1 MQTPWHAKDI
11 SEILKEL
18 NVDPKRGLSEKEVIS
33 RQKKYGKNKLPE
45 KRPFSFLEIFLDQLR
60 SPLIV
65 ILIFVGFLLLALGE
79 KIDSFLIFGVVFL
92 NSIIGFFQE
101 YKAQSALYRLKKVV
115 KVKAFVLREGKKKE
129 IFQEEIVPGD
139 IFFLKEGE
147 KVPADGRLI
156 EAENL
161 EVNEAFLTGES
172 LPQKKETKLLP
183 KEAFLGERKNMVFMG
198 SIVERGRGKA
208 VAVATGKETEIG
220 KIAKGILEKKEEK
233 TPLQKKLE
241 AFSKKIAFLICLIC
255 IGLFLEGVF
264 FSQKDPL
271 EVLKTAI
278 AVAVAAIPEGLP
290 IGLTITMAVG
300 MAQILKKRG
309 LVRKLISAETL
320 GSTSLIL
327 TDKTG
332 TLTQGKMHVSKIIP
346 FEGNLKEILKAIC
359 LCNEAFIENP
369 EEKNPKKWKIKG
381 APTEKALFFEARK
394 RGFKKE
400 KLEKKLKILK
410 FESFDPQKKYASL
423 TFKENEKKITFFV
436 GAPEKFLKKTE
447 KKLKEKI
454 KKALKEFT
462 EKGFRVIG
470 VAKKEDN
477 KFYFLGLLLLED
489 PLREDAKEA
498 IKICQKAGMRV
509 VIITGDHKLTAK
521 KIASLLGIKVKDD
534 EILTGKEIEKFPL
547 EKLKK
552 IFKKIKI
559 FARVEPKHKLL
570 ITKLWQ
576 KEGEVVAMTGDGIND
591 VPALKQ
597 AHVGV
602 ALGSGTQVAKEVAD
616 LILLDDSFS
625 TIVAAVE
632 EGRKILENIRK
643 IIGFLMTSCF
653 AEIILIGS
661 SFIFKKPLPILW
673 MQILWI
679 NLIEDGPLSLSL
691 AFENEKEGL
700 MEKKPEPLTK
710 PLLTKELKFLIFVI
724 GIILNLILVS
734 IFFYLLDVKKYALDR
749 VRTIMFV
756 GLAIDS
762 LFFIFAF
769 RSLRK
774 NFWEINPFSN
784 KFLNISWI
792 LSWFLLLLPIYLPPL
807 QKIFHTYPLSFSDW
821 ILLLGIGIL
830 SFALIEISK
839 LLFKIKRK
847 A

>member
-18 NVDPKRGLSEKEVIS
+18 NVDPKIGLSHKEVTL

-45 KRPFSFLEIFLDQLR
+45 KRPFSSLEIFLGQLR

-65 ILIFVGFLLLALGE
+65 ILIFVGFLLFGIGE

-101 YKAQSALYRLKKVV
+101 YKAQSALYRLKKVI

-183 KEAFLGERKNMVFMG
+183 KEAFLGERKNMLFMG

-220 KIAKGILEKKEEK
+220 KIAKGILQQKEEK
-233 TPLQKKLE
+233 TPLRKKLE
-241 AFSKKIAFLICLIC
+241 VFSKKIALLICLIC
-255 IGLFLEGVF
+255 GVLFLEGVF
-264 FSQKDPL
+264 ISQKNPL

-359 LCNEAFIENP
+359 ICNEAFIENP
-369 EEKNPKKWKIKG
+369 EEKNFKKWKIKG
-381 APTEKALFFEARK
+381 APTERALFFEARRK
-394 RGFKKE
+394 GLKKE
-400 KLEKKLKILK
+400 ELEKKLKILK
-410 FESFDPQKKYASL
+410 FESFNPQKKYASL
-423 TFKENEKKITFFV
+423 IFKENEKKITFFV

-454 KKALKEFT
+454 KKTLKEFT

-470 VAKKEDN
+470 VAKKED
-477 KFYFLGLLLLED
+477 KFYFLGLVLLED

-498 IKICQKAGMRV
+498 IRVCQKAGMHV

-521 KIASLLGIKVKDD
+521 KIASLLGIEVKDD
-534 EILTGKEIEKFPL
+534 EILTGKEIEKLSL

-576 KEGEVVAMTGDGIND
+576 KEGKVVAMTGDGIND

-632 EGRKILENIRK
+632 EGRKILENTRK

-700 MEKKPEPLTK
+700 MKKKPEPLTK

-724 GIILNLILVS
+724 GITLNLILVS
-734 IFFYLLDVKKYALDR
+734 LFFYLLDVKKYALDR

-792 LSWFLLLLPIYLPPL
+792 LSWFLLLLPIYFPPL
-807 QKIFHTYPLSFSDW
+807 QTIFHICALTFSDW
-821 ILLLGIGIL
+821 ILLLGVGII
-830 SFALIEISK
+830 SFTLIEISK
-839 LLFKIKRK
+839 LLFKIKSK
-847 A
+847 T